1 MKKRMK
7 ELMAFLLVICMAF
20 GSVGTTGYA
29 AADTGETGTENVDG
43 EGPAPGEE
51 SVPGQEDGGAP
62 GEPEPQASA
71 EPEEGE
77 TGENAKHVV
86 YNYNY
91 PVGSGLSG
99 ESKTVELPSDGQY
112 FIIGNDSGID
122 KNAQGYEFTKWY
134 GYSDK
139 EYEDGQSIKVEEFI
153 SSFQSSVTDNYE
165 LTAGW
170 SQTIPVITD
179 GAEVLQKV
187 SEPIKCPAAPAYDG
201 KLTFEKWELNG
212 KEISLDTEVRLEA
225 TTNGHITTS
234 TGHIGYDINTGNWK
248 AEFVSY
254 WKPSEG
260 YLIKIKNETGQDI
273 VIDGTVISTGTGTDG
288 PVGIFESLD
297 GYYTANGM
305 YKIDA
310 GPITFQGDVPVYVEY
325 EGRQVASYTYTVS
338 QGNLKRCIELIYE
351 PQTSDVT
358 FAGDNLS
365 GDTVELE
372 NISGSETI
380 QDLQAQSAVTASRP
394 GYTFI
399 GWSYSKG
406 DGGQLEETAA
416 LPGDCAQ
423 IICTPVWGGTVTFHS
438 NYPDVNFPMD
448 DPKKITSEAGMA
460 VNVLPMEDSHGKY
473 RFLGWADSPDAS
485 AAQYT
490 ESYTVTGNADLYGV
504 WTAQEYTLTWKD
516 IESTEYWLI
525 AGNYTENTYGSEA
538 VPYGSPIET
547 PEDPVKPGYV
557 FLGWDGYNNGSGVEG
572 ADPGET
578 YSSGHPFPDTAFMP
592 ARDAQIVATWQP
604 VIYSVVY
611 DGNGADL
618 GVPEAPEASC
628 YYGDEIKLPTLIPSR
643 SGYTFAGWE
652 YGGSVYPAGGT
663 FTIPEAEYNE
673 DFHAQ
678 LTLTAAWTPN
688 RHTVSYDGA
697 GATSGVPGSHEAEY
711 NSSVTAAAGP
721 VRDGYVFDGWEQIS
735 TGDRISAGASFIMPD
750 MDETLR
756 AMWKIAWSRFG
767 GPGTYYLVGGQEYGL
782 DFKAGVEGDEGQYE
796 SGISFYVPVSGYYTF
811 TE

>member
-77 TGENAKHVV
+77 TGETEYVV
-86 YNYNY
+86 YNCNY
-91 PVGSGLSG
+91 PDETAGQ
-99 ESKTVELPSDGQY
+99 EKKVELPAEGTFKIGDGSERT
-112 FIIGNDSGID
+112 D
-122 KNAQGYEFTKWY
+122 AEGYIFTGWY
-134 GYSDK
+134 GYSEIDP
-139 EYEDGQSIKVEEFI
+139 YEEGTEINVEEFK
-153 SSFQSSVTDNYE
+153 SKYGEGYSDEFP

-170 SQTIPVITD
+170 SQKITVTVDGEETDPCKAGDTIDRPSKTLEGYELVKWTLNDIDLSADKITP
-179 GAEVLQKV
+179 GYATESYITKLV
-187 SEPIKCPAAPAYDG
+187 SNTYNITADSPRAA
-201 KLTFEKWELNG
+201 
-212 KEISLDTEVRLEA
+212 
-225 TTNGHITTS
+225 
-234 TGHIGYDINTGNWK
+234 
-248 AEFVSY
+248 FVSY
-254 WKPSEG
+254 WRPSKG
-260 YLIKIKNETGQDI
+260 YLIKIQNNTGKNLQIGETLIEAGI
-273 VIDGTVISTGTGTDG
+273 TTTD
-288 PVGIFESLD
+288 PAGIYTTLD
-297 GYYTANGM
+297 GQYSSDKT
-305 YKIDA
+305 
-310 GPITFQGDVPVYVEY
+310 YVVQTEELSVDGLTPEY
-325 EGRQVASYTYTVS
+325 VTY
-338 QGNLKRCIELIYE
+338 QGNMVECYTIELKE
-351 PQTSDVT
+351 E
-358 FAGDNLS
+358 NLERCVEMVYS
-365 GDTVELE
+365 TVEADVSF
-372 NISGSETI
+372 SGNNVELTVVSESTTI

-394 GYTFI
+394 GYTFM
-399 GWSYSKG
+399 GWSYSTG
-406 DGGQLEETAA
+406 DGETLEETAA

-438 NYPDVNFPMD
+438 NYPDENFPMD
-448 DPKKITSEAGMA
+448 NPAEIKRETGMA
-460 VNVLPMEDSHGKY
+460 VDVPAMADDYGKY
-473 RFLGWADSPDAS
+473 RFLGWAASRDAS

-490 ESYTVTGNADLYGV
+490 ESYTVTGDADLYGV

-516 IESTEYWLI
+516 IESTEYRRV
-525 AGNYTENTYGSEA
+525 AGNYTENTYGSET

-557 FLGWDGYNNGSGVEG
+557 FLGWDGYNNGTGVEG
-572 ADPGET
+572 TDPLKT
-578 YSSGHPFPDTAFMP
+578 YSSGNPFPDKTFMP
-592 ARDAQIVATWQP
+592 ARDAQIVATWEP

-652 YGGSVYPAGGT
+652 YGGTVYPAGGT

-673 DFHAQ
+673 DHHAQ

-735 TGDRISAGASFIMPD
+735 TGDRISAGVAFIMPD